1 MNKLYS
7 LSAIETISLIKSN
20 KITVKELIEST
31 INRIEKVNHNF
42 HSFVNTNNKNSL
54 EIAKQI
60 DKKIK
65 RGEDVGKLWG
75 IPIGVKDTINEQTMP
90 TEMGSKI
97 WKGFTPGNDARVI
110 YNIKK
115 NFGLIIG
122 KTDTAEFAVSSLGK
136 ALNPFDITRTPGT
149 SSSGSATAVASFMTP
164 LAIGTQ
170 TAGSIIRPASYCGI
184 YGFKPSFGLIPR
196 TGMLK
201 TTDSLDQIGIFSR
214 NPQDLK
220 LLFSTMHV
228 KGNNYPMSN
237 KILENS
243 KNLKIEQKK
252 IKIGFV
258 KTHTWNNA
266 TNEVKGLFEK
276 FIKNI
281 KTIKQFDVEE
291 VILPKK
297 FELCHK
303 MHQII
308 YSKSL
313 SYYFKDE
320 LKAKKLVSKLFYDFS
335 SESKKYDFIQY
346 NYALQYQSDI
356 SKILDNKFKKY
367 DFIFSL
373 STSDHA
379 PLRNE
384 KEKEDPSLIWTMCG
398 VPTVNLPVFKTSKK
412 LPLGIQVFTKKYNDF
427 YLLNFIIFLQEKNMI
442 SKINLPKNL
451 QN

>member
-1 MNKLYS
+1 MKELYS
-7 LSAIETISLIKSN
+7 LTATEIISLIKSN

-31 INRIEKVNHNF
+31 INRINKVNGNF
-42 HSFVNTNNKNSL
+42 HSFVNRNDENNL
-54 EIAKQI
+54 EIAKYI
-60 DKKIK
+60 DRKIGK
-65 RGEDVGKLWG
+65 EENIGKLFG
-75 IPIGVKDTINEQTMP
+75 IPIGVKDTINESSMP
-90 TEMGSKI
+90 TEMGSPI

-110 YNIKK
+110 HNIKK
-115 NFGLIIG
+115 NDGIIIG

-136 ALNPFDITRTPGT
+136 ALNPFDIARTPGT
-149 SSSGSATAVASFMTP
+149 SSSGSATAVASFMIP
-164 LAIGTQ
+164 LAVGTQ

-214 NPQDLK
+214 NPHDLK

-237 KILENS
+237 KFLKNSNENR
-243 KNLKIEQKK
+243 IGQEK

-258 KTHTWNNA
+258 KTHTWNN
-266 TNEVKGLFEK
+266 TREETKLLFKK

-281 KTIKQFDVEE
+281 KTINQLDIEE
-291 VILPKK
+291 LILPKK
-297 FELCHK
+297 FELSHK

-313 SYYFKDE
+313 SYYFKKE
-320 LKAKKLVSKLFYDFS
+320 LKTKKLVSKLFYEFS
-335 SESKKYDFIQY
+335 SESKKYDLTHY
-346 NYALQYQSDI
+346 NNALQYQSTI
-356 SKILDNKFKKY
+356 SQMLDNQFNKY

-373 STSDHA
+373 STADHA

-384 KEKEDPSLIWTMCG
+384 EEREDPSLIWTMCG
-398 VPTVNLPVFKTSKK
+398 VPTINLPVFKTSKK
-412 LPLGIQVFTKKYNDF
+412 LPLGIQVFSKKYNDLH
-427 YLLNFIIFLQEKNMI
+427 LLDFVIFLQQKNI
-442 SKINLPKNL
+442 IPKINLSKKL
-451 QN
+451 E

>member
-7 LSAIETISLIKSN
+7 LNATDTISLIKSN
-20 KITVKELIEST
+20 KITVEELIEST
-31 INRIEKVNHNF
+31 INRINEVNDNF
-42 HSFVNTNNKNSL
+42 HSFVNRNDKYNLK
-54 EIAKQI
+54 IAKQI
-60 DKKIK
+60 DKKIEQK
-65 RGEDVGKLWG
+65 ENVGELFG

-110 YNIKK
+110 HNIKK

-149 SSSGSATAVASFMTP
+149 SSSGSATAVASFMIP
-164 LAIGTQ
+164 LSIGTQ

-214 NPQDLK
+214 DPYDLK

-228 KGNNYPMSN
+228 KGSNYPMSD
-237 KILENS
+237 KLLKNS
-243 KNLKIEQKK
+243 KDRIIGREK

-266 TNEVKGLFEK
+266 REEIKELFKK

-281 KTIKQFDVEE
+281 KTMNQLDVEE
-291 VILPKK
+291 LILPKK
-297 FELCHK
+297 FELSHK

-313 SYYFKDE
+313 SYYFKNE

-335 SESKKYDFIQY
+335 LESKKYDLVQY
-346 NYALQYQSDI
+346 NNALQYQSDI
-356 SKILDNKFKKY
+356 SKILDNQFKNY

-398 VPTVNLPVFKTSKK
+398 VPTINLPVFKTSKK
-412 LPLGIQVFTKKYNDF
+412 LPLGIQVFSKKYNDID
-427 YLLNFIIFLQEKNMI
+427 LLNFIIFLQQKNI
-442 SKINLPKNL
+442 LPKIKLPKNL
-451 QN
+451 E